1 MGAAAALR
9 TVGEI
14 KVRALRVL
22 IRDVEDCAWVCV

>member
-14 KVRALRVL
+14 KSEGFEGL